1 MDPLQ
6 IGIIEKMPTSEG
18 NGKVKIRAMMRPE
31 NITEDPVE
39 VCKSGINRIKK
50 KSFQDCGTVVVSL
63 CAQTVERIF

>member
-1 MDPLQ
+1 MT
-6 IGIIEKMPTSEG
+6 TSES
-18 NGKVKIRAMMRPE
+18 NGKVNLKIRTMMRPE